1 MTMRCLPLFCALI
14 AVALS
19 ATVAAQTPPAPS
31 GPTGLTF
38 KAPKRTVF
46 LNELALE
53 DLRSSNPSHYAEAQ
67 RVMAVASELCA
78 PSPAQTWQ
86 TLRLPPATCGD
97 AFLRTSNP
105 PKREIS
111 FQLDETLYVALVT
124 VRGAEPTMH
133 RLHREDPQ
141 SDRKNEK

>member
-14 AVALS
+14 AAALS
-19 ATVAAQTPPAPS
+19 VTAAAETPPAPPA
-31 GPTGLTF
+31 PTGLTF

-46 LNELALE
+46 LNEFALE

-67 RVMAVASELCA
+67 RVMAAASTLCA
-78 PSPAQTWQ
+78 PGAAQTWQ

-97 AFLRTSNP
+97 ALLRTSNP

-124 VRGAEPTMH
+124 VRGAEPTLH
-133 RLHREDPQ
+133 RLGEDPQ
-141 SDRKNEK
+141 FDRKNEK